1 MSVEIVD
8 QRPRASH
15 IWPKD
20 PLGFYVEPA
29 WCSKRLFEVEPFTD
43 PITEPCCG
51 FGRIAESARAAG
63 YSVIATDLIDRGYPR
78 FDGIADF
85 LQCNGRVANI
95 VCNPPY
101 DLCRAFVEHALK
113 VASGKIA
120 MIWLARRLNA
130 SRWLEDTPLARIYL
144 LTPRPSMPP
153 GSVIAAGEKPGGGKQ
168 DFVWVV
174 WDRDHIGAPTL
185 RWLHRD
191 HR

>member
-1 MSVEIVD
+1 MSTETVD

-15 IWPKD
+15 IWRKD
-20 PLGFYVEPA
+20 PDGFYVEPR
-29 WCSKRLFEVEPFTD
+29 WCSERLLEVESFDD

-51 FGRIAESARAAG
+51 FGNVAESARAAG

-78 FDGIADF
+78 FDGTADF
-85 LQCNGRVANI
+85 LQCNRPVANI
-95 VCNPPY
+95 CCNPPY
-101 DLCRAFVEHALK
+101 HLSREFITHALK
-113 VASGKIA
+113 VCVGKVA

-130 SRWLEDTPLARIYL
+130 ARRLKDTPLARVYL

-153 GSVIAAGEKPGGGKQ
+153 GSVIAAGEKPGGGEQ
-168 DFVWVV
+168 DFVWLV

-185 RWLHRD
+185 HWLHRD